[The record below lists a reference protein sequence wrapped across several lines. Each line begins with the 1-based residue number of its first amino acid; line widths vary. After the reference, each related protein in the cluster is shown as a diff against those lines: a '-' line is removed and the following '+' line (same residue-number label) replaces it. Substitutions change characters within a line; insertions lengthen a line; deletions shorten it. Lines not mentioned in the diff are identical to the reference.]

1 MFEFKNLFPRNMR
14 PELKEL
20 FWSALIMNFTLA
32 MVLIYEP
39 IFLYKIGYS
48 LAQIMLFFLAVY
60 FLYVLLNPIGAAYAA
75 RHGYEVSIFVST
87 IFLIFYYLC
96 LFLLPQYHWLIFIT
110 PIAYGLQKAFY
121 WPAYH
126 ADFAKFSSTKF
137 RGREVSLMTII
148 ISLVFVLG
156 PVGGGLLITFGG
168 FKLLF
173 IIASLLFL
181 TSNIPL
187 LITKEVFRPKAFPYL
202 EVFKK
207 MLAKKERNSFLAYL
221 GFGEDLIFMV
231 VWPIFIS
238 LIIVSYFSIG
248 LLITLATLLTI
259 SITFYLGKLAD
270 TKNKKKILQTGAS
283 LNLLSWILRIFLAM
297 PLGVFFMDSMSK
309 VSKNI
314 IGIPLMAITY
324 KRARDHKI
332 LSTTT
337 FFESS
342 LAIGKIIACLIIYL
356 FLIIVGQE
364 GLAAYYFAF
373 ILAGGMSVLY
383 ALL

>member
-1 MFEFKNLFPRNMR
+1 MFKLKSLLPKEMQ
-14 PELKEL
+14 PEIKEL

-32 MVLIYEP
+32 MVLIFEP

-75 RHGYEVSIFVST
+75 RYGYEASIFVST

-96 LFLLPQYHWLIFIT
+96 LFLLPQYRWLIFFT
-110 PIAYGLQKAFY
+110 PLVYGIQKAFY

-126 ADFAKFSSTKF
+126 ADFAKFSSAKYG
-137 RGREVSLMTII
+137 GRQIGLMTII
-148 ISLVFVLG
+148 ISLVFILG
-156 PVGGGLLITFGG
+156 PVLGGLLITLGG
-168 FKLLF
+168 FQLLF
-173 IIASLLFL
+173 IVVSVLFL
-181 TSNIPL
+181 ASNIPL
-187 LITKEVFRPKAFPYL
+187 LITKEVFRPRSFPYL

-207 MLAKKERNSFLAYL
+207 MLSKKERNAFLAYL

-248 LLITLATLLTI
+248 LLVTLATLLTAI
-259 SITFYLGKLAD
+259 ITFYLGKLTD

>member
-1 MFEFKNLFPRNMR
+1 
-14 PELKEL
+14 
-20 FWSALIMNFTLA
+20 
-32 MVLIYEP
+32 
-39 IFLYKIGYS
+39 
-48 LAQIMLFFLAVY
+48 
-60 FLYVLLNPIGAAYAA
+60 
-75 RHGYEVSIFVST
+75 
-87 IFLIFYYLC
+87 
-96 LFLLPQYHWLIFIT
+96 
-110 PIAYGLQKAFY
+110 
-121 WPAYH
+121 
-126 ADFAKFSSTKF
+126 
-137 RGREVSLMTII
+137 MTII
-148 ISLVFVLG
+148 ISLVFILG
-156 PVGGGLLITFGG
+156 PVLGGLLITLGG

-173 IIASLLFL
+173 IVVSVLFL

-187 LITKEVFRPKAFPYL
+187 LITKEVFRPRSFPYL

-207 MLAKKERNSFLAYL
+207 MLSKKERNAFLAYL

-259 SITFYLGKLAD
+259 IITFYLGKLTD

-283 LNLLSWILRIFLAM
+283 LNLLSWILRIFFAM

-314 IGIPLMAITY
+314 IGIPMMAITY

-342 LAIGKIIACLIIYL
+342 LAVGKIIACVFLYL
-356 FLIIVGQE
+356 FLVIISDQ